1 MVNNNKEIIYDLDQ
15 EKIDK
20 IEMHC
25 DNTMCNIKELVEKLN
40 NLNLKRG
47 LKNGTE
53 NR

>member
-1 MVNNNKEIIYDLDQ
+1 MVNSEKKIIKSLDQ

-25 DNTMCNIKELVEKLN
+25 DNTMYNIREIVEKLN
-40 NLNLKRG
+40 NLNSKRG